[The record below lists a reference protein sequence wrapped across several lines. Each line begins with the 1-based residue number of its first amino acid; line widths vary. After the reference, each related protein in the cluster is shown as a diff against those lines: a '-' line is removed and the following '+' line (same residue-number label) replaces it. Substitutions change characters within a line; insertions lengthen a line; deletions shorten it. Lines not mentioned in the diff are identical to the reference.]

1 MDGADPLDN
10 LVVKHFQVP
19 LNIVGA
25 KQLLCHHFSLV
36 IIDSPILCVFVF

>member
-19 LNIVGA
+19 LNIVGGKA
-25 KQLLCHHFSLV
+25 AVVSSL
-36 IIDSPILCVFVF
+36 